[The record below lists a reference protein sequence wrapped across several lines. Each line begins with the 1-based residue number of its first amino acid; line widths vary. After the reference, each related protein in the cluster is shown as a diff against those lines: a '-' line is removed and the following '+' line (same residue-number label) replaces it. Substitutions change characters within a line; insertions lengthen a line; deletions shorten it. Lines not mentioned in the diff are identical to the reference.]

1 IIRGR
6 KLQGQLAVDALTVS
20 LTKHIGHLLRNAVDI
35 VIGGLVLHVAHSHT
49 APSPV
54 NMLFATPVHVHTTA
68 NATPAGTSGSSGGAT
83 LALLVATG
91 YCHTKLAVGKGFAV
105 YARNLRGQFVVGGGI
120 IPNALDAHGR
130 S

>member
-1 IIRGR
+1 MD
-6 KLQGQLAVDALTVS
+6 VDALTVS

-68 NATPAGTSGSSGGAT
+68 NATPAGTSGSSGGALPRFLEAPVSAT
-83 LALLVATG
+83 PNLPFAKVSAYLPENSGGHLSAGEGSSQTAVKPHDAL
-91 YCHTKLAVGKGFAV
+91 
-105 YARNLRGQFVVGGGI
+105 
-120 IPNALDAHGR
+120 
-130 S
+130 